1 MSPAA
6 VTRGAATLSMSQPR
20 RADNAATPNV
30 IARTTTDEIAPPA
43 TEITAKST
51 TEMVPA
57 TPNATAIVLASTA
70 RANEIE
76 NVSAIDANTFCPT
89 TVSARRERLN
99 VPVWMAV
106 PSRLPSAPKMLPRM
120 PMAAG
125 MSTSRPGRASSVWVM
140 APSVSPANR
149 SPPEETRSAAL
160 PCRNPA
166 TSGPSVAR
174 ARATIR
180 FGQPGTGT
188 GRLRAASGHGGHR
201 RAAPACHVG
210 AVRERASGVDVD
222 VGAESHRRGIG
233 ATGRGQDER
242 ERVTVDALPAAAD
255 GELVEAIEGQRR
267 RAPAPLSE
275 HRGHVRQR
283 GLEAG
288 APHRWTSDRG
298 TDVVGVEGGV
308 EPEGLDCV
316 AERAVEPAARGPG
329 PR

>member
-76 NVSAIDANTFCPT
+76 NVSAIDASTFCPT

-174 ARATIR
+174 ARATIC
-180 FGQPGTGT
+180 FGQPATGT
-188 GRLRAASGHGGHR
+188 RRLRAASGHGGHR
-201 RAAPACHVG
+201 RCPRGPAHP
-210 AVRERASGVDVD
+210 SGIDVD
-222 VGAESHRRGIG
+222 VRTEAERRRIG
-233 ATGRGQDER
+233 ATGGSQDER
-242 ERVTVDALPAAAD
+242 QRVALDALPAAAD
-255 GELVEAIEGQRR
+255 IELVEAVERQRR
-267 RAPAPLSE
+267 RSPTPLPE
-275 HRGHVRQR
+275 HG
-283 GLEAG
+283 
-288 APHRWTSDRG
+288 
-298 TDVVGVEGGV
+298 
-308 EPEGLDCV
+308 
-316 AERAVEPAARGPG
+316 
-329 PR
+329 